1 MSKLDQ
7 NLQIDG
13 RAPSFSELVGGL
25 PQPRHPIAPPPRA
38 LAALLGVATLP
49 VRTARRSPLDQLGN
63 ISIIE
68 PIERLALAQW
78 AAPRS

>member
-25 PQPRHPIAPPPRA
+25 PQPRHPIAPAPARPGGPPGRCY
-38 LAALLGVATLP
+38 LAGSNRTKEPARQSRFWGGGSWIVLP
-49 VRTARRSPLDQLGN
+49 ENPFVPG
-63 ISIIE
+63 
-68 PIERLALAQW
+68 
-78 AAPRS
+78 